1 MVVWANRVGVSEIAR
16 PCRPGQVHGVAR
28 DPPERVVQPGGG
40 PDVVLQDGHRP
51 RQELAQGAAVPPP
64 GPCWPIPGAWSWW
77 PGLVRES
84 APAPPGADRG
94 PHHDPG
100 APTWGGG
107 RHNHPS
113 GRSTAARGPHSRRAQ
128 QGTSVRPRPQEA
140 PQEGAVSTGGA
151 GPVTHELGER
161 VGEGEGA
168 CHFFCVCGLEVGGDP
183 VGVGGGELGEGLF
196 PVGGELALDETGWG
210 GAFAGGFALVRVA
223 LLGAFVAVA
232 GLLATVVQLRPRRR
246 RVVAAV
252 LGRPCAVGRSRTLW
266 RWWRGHLP
274 RQWGRHDAA
283 PRGREAL
290 GTA

>member
-1 MVVWANRVGVSEIAR
+1 MWCYRTGTAHDKSWRRAPRCRRPALVGRSPALGAGGPAWYGNRHRLPRVRIEGRIMTRA
-16 PCRPGQVHGVAR
+16 PRPGGRATQPSFRAVHSGLGDHAL
-28 DPPERVVQPGGG
+28 GG
-40 PDVVLQDGHRP
+40 HTRM
-51 RQELAQGAAVPPP
+51 
-64 GPCWPIPGAWSWW
+64 
-77 PGLVRES
+77 
-84 APAPPGADRG
+84 
-94 PHHDPG
+94 
-100 APTWGGG
+100 
-107 RHNHPS
+107 
-113 GRSTAARGPHSRRAQ
+113 
-128 QGTSVRPRPQEA
+128 SVRLRPQEA
-140 PQEGAVSTGGA
+140 PQEGAVSRGGA

-210 GAFAGGFALVRVA
+210 GAFAGGFALVLVA
-223 LLGAFVAVA
+223 FAGAFVAVA

-266 RWWRGHLP
+266 RWWRGPLP